1 MKITT
6 EPAGRFA
13 WRGQTV
19 HYVVKAEG
27 ASEVSL
33 PEKCPDGLQARITG
47 LRQVDGGVEADLSV
61 EVRDPVFV

>member
-6 EPAGRFA
+6 SPTGRFA
-13 WRGQTV
+13 WEGQTV

-27 ASEVSL
+27 AAELSVAEEV
-33 PEKCPDGLQARITG
+33 PDGLQAKITAV
-47 LRQVDGGVEADLSV
+47 RQVPGGVEADLAV